1 MNDHFNSV
9 QFAALL
15 SGLGPLHLY
24 AGRNTVASRFRCQ
37 PCGCG
42 YIVRGLDDESAEQ
55 AYAAIRRWLNVR
67 GIAPPGQNANSTLA
81 KCSKSNFPWRRISS
95 IESRSAQTGTAS

>member
-1 MNDHFNSV
+1 
-9 QFAALL
+9 
-15 SGLGPLHLY
+15 
-24 AGRNTVASRFRCQ
+24 
-37 PCGCG
+37 
-42 YIVRGLDDESAEQ
+42 
-55 AYAAIRRWLNVR
+55 LNVR